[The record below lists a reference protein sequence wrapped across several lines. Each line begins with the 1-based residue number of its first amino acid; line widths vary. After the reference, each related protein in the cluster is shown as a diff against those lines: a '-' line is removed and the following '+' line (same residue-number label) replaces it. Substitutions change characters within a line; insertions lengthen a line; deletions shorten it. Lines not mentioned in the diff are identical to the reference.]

1 MRPNEVTSTLGGEDP
16 KGVGAVPCAC
26 PGMRGDVVVNG
37 KKMGEMV
44 G

>member
-1 MRPNEVTSTLGGEDP
+1 MRNEEL

-26 PGMRGDVVVNG
+26 PGMQGDVVVDD
-37 KKMGEMV
+37 KKIGEMV